1 MRDSDP
7 FHATDM
13 QLMMTPMRLYFKPE
27 FIGLDSLNLDKPALF
42 VGNHT
47 RYGALDVPLMIEHL
61 NVRHGVMLRSLGDS
75 FHFHIPLWREYLIKG
90 GVVEGTPQNC
100 DLLMQSGASILVFPG
115 GGREVMRRKHEQY
128 TLIWKRR
135 LGFVRQAIK
144 HGYDI
149 IPFGSLG
156 ADDCYHIIA
165 DADDVQRI
173 PHWNLWT
180 QRIGLNKRLRGGD
193 IIPPLGVGLGATPIP
208 RPERFY
214 FGFGARIATDHLQ
227 GMEHDEEVLWAVRAH
242 VAQSIELQLA
252 SLKQLREKDRTENWS
267 WLRRALTAS

>member
-1 MRDSDP
+1 MIEFES
-7 FHATDM
+7 FHATQM
-13 QLMMTPMRLYFKPE
+13 QLMMTPLRLYFKPE
-27 FIGLDSLNLDKPALF
+27 FIGLDALNLDQPALF

-47 RYGALDVPLMIEHL
+47 RYGALDVPLMIAHL
-61 NVRHGVMLRSLGDS
+61 NMKHGIMLRSLGDS
-75 FHFHIPLWREYLIKG
+75 FHFHVPLWREYLIKH

-100 DLLMQSGASILVFPG
+100 DLLMNSGASILVFPG

-128 TLIWKRR
+128 TLIWKHR

-156 ADDCYHIIA
+156 ADDCYHVIV

-173 PHWNLWT
+173 PDWHLWI
-180 QRIGLNKRLRGGD
+180 QRMGLNELLRGGD
-193 IIPPLGVGLGATPIP
+193 VIPPLGLGLGATPIP

-214 FGFGARIATDHLQ
+214 FGFGERIATAHLQ
-227 GMEHDEEVLWAVRAH
+227 GMENDDEILWAVRDQ
-242 VAQSIELQLA
+242 VAQSIEQQLA
-252 SLKQLREKDRTENWS
+252 SLKQYRDKDRPQHWS
-267 WLRRALTAS
+267 WLRRTLTN